1 MLRYGIIREKDPREI
16 VLLRGKGCFYKKC
29 TFCDYHLD
37 ACSDDDANVAL
48 NRDVLKQVTGEYGNL
63 EVINSGSFHELGERS
78 LELIR
83 ETVREKNI
91 RVLHFEAHYLVR
103 NKIAALRE
111 FFPGVEV
118 RLRVGLESFNEDL
131 REGYLKK
138 GMPGVTPEEVAR
150 YFQEANFMVGLKGQ
164 TLEMMKKDVE
174 LGLRYFRRITL
185 NVMCDN
191 TTPIKPDQG
200 VIDVFMREIYPLY
213 KDDARVDI
221 LLHNTDFTVGTP
233 T

>member
-1 MLRYGIIREKDPREI
+1 M
-16 VLLRGKGCFYKKC
+16 
-29 TFCDYHLD
+29 
-37 ACSDDDANVAL
+37 

-63 EVINSGSFHELGERS
+63 EVINSGSFHELGEKTLS
-78 LELIR
+78 LIR
-83 ETVREKNI
+83 ETVREKGI
-91 RVLHFEAHYLVR
+91 KVLHFEAHYLVR

-118 RLRVGLESFNEDL
+118 RLRVGLESFNENL

-221 LLHNTDFTVGTP
+221 LIHNTDFTVGTP

>member
-63 EVINSGSFHELGERS
+63 EVINSGSFHELGEKT
-78 LELIR
+78 LLLIR
-83 ETVREKNI
+83 ETVREKGI
-91 RVLHFEAHYLVR
+91 RVVHFEAHYLVR

-191 TTPIKPDQG
+191 TTPVKPDQG
-200 VIDVFMREIYPLY
+200 VIDVFMREIYPKY
-213 KDDARVDI
+213 KDDVRVDI
-221 LLHNTDFTVGTP
+221 LIHNTDFTVGTP
-233 T
+233 E

>member
-37 ACSDDDANVAL
+37 ACSDDDANAEL
-48 NRDVLKQVTGEYGNL
+48 NKSVLEQVTGEYGNL
-63 EVINSGSFHELGERS
+63 EVINSGSFHELGEKTLS
-78 LELIR
+78 LIR
-83 ETVREKNI
+83 ETVREKGI
-91 RVLHFEAHYLVR
+91 KVLHFEAHYLVR

-111 FFPGVEV
+111 FFPEVEV

-191 TTPIKPDQG
+191 TTPVKPDKG

-221 LLHNTDFTVGTP
+221 LIHNTDFTVGTP

>member
-37 ACSDDDANVAL
+37 ACSDDDANAEL
-48 NRDVLKQVTGEYGNL
+48 NKSVLEQVTGEYGNL
-63 EVINSGSFHELGERS
+63 EVINSGSFHELGEKT
-78 LELIR
+78 LLLIR
-83 ETVREKNI
+83 ETVREKGI
-91 RVLHFEAHYLVR
+91 KVLHFEAHYLVR

-174 LGLRYFRRITL
+174 LGLRYFQRINI

-191 TTPIKPDQG
+191 TTPVKPDQG
-200 VIDVFMREIYPLY
+200 VIDVFMREIYPKY
-213 KDDARVDI
+213 KDDVRVDI
-221 LLHNTDFTVGTP
+221 LIHNTDFTVGTL

>member
-63 EVINSGSFHELGERS
+63 EVINSGSFHELGEKTLS
-78 LELIR
+78 LIR
-83 ETVREKNI
+83 ETVREKGI

-200 VIDVFMREIYPLY
+200 VIDVFMREIYPKY
-213 KDDARVDI
+213 KDDVRVDI
-221 LLHNTDFTVGTP
+221 LIHNTDFTVGTP
-233 T
+233 E

>member
-1 MLRYGIIREKDPREI
+1 MLRYGLITEKDPREI
-16 VLLRGKGCFYKKC
+16 VLLRGTGCFYKKC

-63 EVINSGSFHELGERS
+63 EVINSGSFHELGEKTLS
-78 LELIR
+78 LIR
-83 ETVREKNI
+83 ETVREKGI

-200 VIDVFMREIYPLY
+200 VIDVFMREIYPKY
-213 KDDARVDI
+213 KDDVRVDI
-221 LLHNTDFTVGTP
+221 LIHNTDFTVGTP
-233 T
+233 E

>member
-63 EVINSGSFHELGERS
+63 EVINSGSFHELGEKTLS
-78 LELIR
+78 LIR
-83 ETVREKNI
+83 ETVREKGI
-91 RVLHFEAHYLVR
+91 KVLHFEAHYLVR

-118 RLRVGLESFNEDL
+118 LLRVGLESFNEDL

-200 VIDVFMREIYPLY
+200 VIDVFMREIYPKY
-213 KDDARVDI
+213 KDDVRVDI
-221 LLHNTDFTVGTP
+221 LIHNTDFTVGTP
-233 T
+233 E

>member
-29 TFCDYHLD
+29 AFCDYHLD

-63 EVINSGSFHELGERS
+63 EVINSGSFHELGEKTLS
-78 LELIR
+78 LIR
-83 ETVREKNI
+83 ETVREKGI
-91 RVLHFEAHYLVR
+91 KVLHFEAHYLVR

-200 VIDVFMREIYPLY
+200 VIDVFMREIYPKY
-213 KDDARVDI
+213 KDDVRVDI
-221 LLHNTDFTVGTP
+221 LIHNTDFTVGTP

>member
-37 ACSDDDANVAL
+37 ACSDDDANAEL
-48 NRDVLKQVTGEYGNL
+48 NKSVLEQVTGEYGNL
-63 EVINSGSFHELGERS
+63 EVINSGSFHELGEKT
-78 LELIR
+78 LALIR
-83 ETVREKNI
+83 ETVREKGI
-91 RVLHFEAHYLVR
+91 KVLHFEAHYLVR

-200 VIDVFMREIYPLY
+200 VIDVFVREIYPKY
-213 KDDARVDI
+213 KDDVRVDI
-221 LLHNTDFTVGTP
+221 LIHNTDFTVGTP
-233 T
+233 E

>member
-63 EVINSGSFHELGERS
+63 EVINSGSFHELGEKTLS
-78 LELIR
+78 LIR
-83 ETVREKNI
+83 ETVREKGI
-91 RVLHFEAHYLVR
+91 KVLHFEAHYLVR

-200 VIDVFMREIYPLY
+200 VIDVFMREIYPKY
-213 KDDARVDI
+213 KDDVRVDI
-221 LLHNTDFTVGTP
+221 LIHNTDFTVGTP
-233 T
+233 E